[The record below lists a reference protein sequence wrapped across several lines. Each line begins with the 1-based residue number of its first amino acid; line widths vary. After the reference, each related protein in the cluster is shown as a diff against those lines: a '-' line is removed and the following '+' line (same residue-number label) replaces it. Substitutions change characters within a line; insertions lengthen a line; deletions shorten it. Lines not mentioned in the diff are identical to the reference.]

1 MEKQIINLTEQEI
14 NEQKIW
20 VKKFKDLI
28 NKEISYGDLANLN
41 KLKKYTD
48 ALQFHMNLIVNPFI
62 EMPVIK

>member
-1 MEKQIINLTEQEI
+1 MQTQIIKLTQQEI
-14 NEQKIW
+14 EEQLIW

-28 NKEISYGDLANLN
+28 NKEISFGDLANLN

-48 ALQFHMNLIVNPFI
+48 ALQFHMNLVVNPFI

>member
-1 MEKQIINLTEQEI
+1 MKKQIIKLTEEEI
-14 NEQKIW
+14 KEQLVW

-28 NKEISYGDLANLN
+28 NKEVSFGDLANLN

-48 ALQFHMNLIVNPFI
+48 ALQFHMNLVVNPFI